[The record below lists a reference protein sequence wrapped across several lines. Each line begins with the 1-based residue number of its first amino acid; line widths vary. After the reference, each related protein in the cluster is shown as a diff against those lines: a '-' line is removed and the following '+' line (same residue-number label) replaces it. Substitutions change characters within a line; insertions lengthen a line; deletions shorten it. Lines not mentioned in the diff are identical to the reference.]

1 MKRNIRTP
9 AVAGTFY
16 PDDPVMLDAMLT
28 TLFRAKADDEVVS
41 PAGLPRALI
50 VPHASF
56 RYSGA
61 VAAAAYRSL
70 SGHTFRTVI
79 ILGNA
84 HTATFDGIA
93 FDTHDAWQL
102 PGGSVAVDRTT
113 NRRLMALDP
122 ALYQAS
128 GTVHRHDHVI
138 EVQLPFLMHLLQQ
151 SFMIV
156 PLLFGRNPET
166 VRQHCSE
173 HLLSIMQGDELLVAS
188 SDLSHYPA
196 YHDAETIDRASLMYM
211 STLDIEGLAR
221 HETTVM
227 QSGIPG
233 LDTPFCSPDAIGTVM
248 ETARRQR
255 WAGRC
260 LAMRNSGD
268 ADTASRDSVVGYGAI
283 VFHES

>member
-16 PDDPVMLDAMLT
+16 PDNPLMLDTMIT
-28 TLFRAKADDEVVS
+28 SLFRPEADDAAVS
-41 PAGLPRALI
+41 PAGLPRALV
-50 VPHASF
+50 VPHAAY

-61 VAAAAYRSL
+61 VAAAAYRIL
-70 SGHTFRTVI
+70 SGHSFRTVI

-93 FDTHDAWQL
+93 FDTHRTWQF

-113 NRRLMALDP
+113 IRRLMALDP
-122 ALYQAS
+122 ALYLAS
-128 GTVHRHDHVI
+128 GTVHRYDHVI
-138 EVQLPFLMHLLQQ
+138 EVQLPFLMHILQQ
-151 SFMIV
+151 SFTIV
-156 PLLFGRNPET
+156 PLLFGRNPDT
-166 VRQHCSE
+166 VRQQCSE

-188 SDLSHYPA
+188 SDLSHFPA
-196 YHDAETIDRASLMYM
+196 YHDACTIDRTSLMYM
-211 STLDIEGLAR
+211 GTLDIEGLAR
-221 HETTVM
+221 HEATVM

-233 LDTPFCSPDAIGTVM
+233 LETPFCSPDAIGTVM

-255 WAGRC
+255 WGGRC